1 MFEHMETA
9 ESIYDC
15 VVTPTYKKLLGQ
27 NPIVLDSVG
36 KIEEK
41 LPRQIL
47 TPQRMGALASAVNY
61 M

>member
-9 ESIYDC
+9 ESIYDY
-15 VVTPTYKKLLGQ
+15 VVTPTYKNLLGQ
-27 NPIVLDSVG
+27 NPTVLDSVG
-36 KIEEK
+36 KTEEK

-47 TPQRMGALASAVNY
+47 TPQRMEALASAVNY